1 MGRSAGLKLQ
11 ESTSNSV
18 GGAKPALPCEL
29 TAWAGGQTGQIEL
42 GAARVV
48 PSDTATPLRAVAFSG
63 CSLGNITDAVLVP
76 GLEETTIGAGAQEE
90 AETTAMGSR
99 SGAPGAPVVLA
110 TTGEAVHS
118 SRRPVASAAYEKP
131 DGNEGIAERTLPAE
145 AAWALTDDASG
156 VISGGKPAKLTQ
168 HVAVIGAR
176 ARGLALHQV
185 S

>member
-1 MGRSAGLKLQ
+1 MQ

-18 GGAKPALPCEL
+18 GGAKPAMPCEL
-29 TAWAGGQTGQIEL
+29 TARAGGRTRQIET

-63 CSLGNITDAVLVP
+63 CSLGTITDVVLVP

-90 AETTAMGSR
+90 AETTVMGSR
-99 SGAPGAPVVLA
+99 SGAPGAVVWA
-110 TTGEAVHS
+110 TTGGAVHS
-118 SRRPVASAAYEKP
+118 SRRPEASAAYEKP
-131 DGNEGIAERTLPAE
+131 DCNEGIAERTLPAE